1 MNNKK
6 VSWFKRQKIYY
17 KIIMIY
23 FPLVIIPL
31 LIVSGISL
39 IINSNSTIE
48 TAEKNVADESKLI
61 VTRIDSIVN
70 QAESFSISAMLDLNK
85 EVKLKELP
93 PVINKPNEILIN
105 DDYELRN
112 QVENR
117 LAYAQM
123 IFPEVESAVYIDR
136 NYYIYKTDNL
146 LVEGTV
152 EGIKSEMFE
161 QVEQS
166 NGSIVWFPM
175 QTRDYWTLDN
185 DQPVLTLGKK
195 ILDTNTMELMGY
207 LFVNI
212 NEKAL
217 SNVYDTIGIEASSGY
232 YIVDGEGMII
242 SSNNSED
249 ILSYVDNGR
258 WEIMKHQD
266 SYVMNT
272 TNIDGKEI
280 IQSSLIF
287 ETHDW
292 RLINEIRIDELTS
305 EILKVSR
312 LIVIVAVFALVL
324 AIIGAIILSKSIA
337 SPIIVLAKHM
347 SRIRDG
353 NLNKLVEVD
362 SYDEIGVLSKGLNM
376 MLVRISDLLTSIKE
390 EQTKKRE
397 YELAL
402 IQEQIKPHFFY
413 NTLELIYIFCKSGDG
428 ERASK
433 ATKALGD
440 FYRVALS
447 NGRELITLGEE
458 INNLNSYLYIQQ
470 MRYSDLFNFTISV
483 DEKLKE
489 YIIPKLTLQP
499 LVENA
504 IYHGLKE
511 SRGYGSIHISGYIE
525 GQLIHIVVA
534 DNGVGMEE
542 TQLQKIMSSESHEQ
556 HFGMRSVNER
566 IKLYFG
572 ENYGL
577 KIKSKQ
583 NEGTQITIII
593 PNHVR
598 GEQHV

>member
-93 PVINKPNEILIN
+93 PVIEKPNEILIN

-166 NGSIVWFPM
+166 NGSIVWFSM

-272 TNIDGKEI
+272 TNTDGKEI

-324 AIIGAIILSKSIA
+324 AIIGAIILSRSIA

-511 SRGYGSIHISGYIE
+511 SRGFGSIHISGYID